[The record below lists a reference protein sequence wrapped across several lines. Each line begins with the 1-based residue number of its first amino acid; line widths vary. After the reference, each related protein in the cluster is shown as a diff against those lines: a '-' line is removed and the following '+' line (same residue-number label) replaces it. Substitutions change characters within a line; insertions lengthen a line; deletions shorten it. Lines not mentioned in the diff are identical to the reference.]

1 VEREETRFNDYWQSL
16 QKDPKPA
23 ETRNSCRFDTPTLKK
38 TTGRPFYAP
47 TGLRRF
53 GGRAPYWLAAT
64 PRLVASRNPLTAE
77 KQLSQFYSHEW
88 QRAFVRES

>member
-53 GGRAPYWLAAT
+53 GGRPILA
-64 PRLVASRNPLTAE
+64 RSYASIGGEP
-77 KQLSQFYSHEW
+77 QFSH
-88 QRAFVRES
+88 RGKAALAILFS